1 MSTLQQIA
9 QADPQWSLE
18 EFVIVANEFLPQF
31 LPQTDLDSR
40 VQETVNPRLVRH
52 YTTQGILDKPLKQG
66 REARYVYRHLLQ
78 LLLLRRLLSEGYS
91 AGSLLHLT
99 VGKADQELESL
110 LLGGAQLT
118 VKSANPALAFLSQV
132 RDRALLQPPSKKAA
146 PAPPPAASP
155 SPAPRLSRRRPSRD
169 LSGALPDDLSS
180 DLSDHPSSHRL
191 SEVSPDPWES
201 PDLEMVALEASTPVS
216 PPAQWTRLEVL
227 PGLELHVRSDFAY
240 PGSPHEQDTLLQLIA
255 HHLISLTRHRR

>member
-18 EFVIVANEFLPQF
+18 EFVTVANEFLPQF
-31 LPQTDLDSR
+31 LPQVDLASR

-52 YTTQGILDKPLKQG
+52 YTTQGVLDKPLKQG

-118 VKSANPALAFLSQV
+118 VQSANPALAFLAQV
-132 RDRALLQPPSKKAA
+132 RDRTLLNSLSKKAA
-146 PAPPPAASP
+146 PVPPPAAGP
-155 SPAPRLSRRRPSRD
+155 PPAPHLLRSPSRD
-169 LSGALPDDLSS
+169 LSGDLPSDPSS
-180 DLSDHPSSHRL
+180 DPSSHEL

-201 PDLEMVALEASTPVS
+201 PALEMVALEASTPMS